1 MKKLFLMS
9 FCLFAVEAW
18 ALEAHLNPN
27 PIIAGEDVELSISSD
42 KPVGVPENLNELT
55 QNFLIAGRQ
64 QRQSSQFVNGV
75 GSTNYE
81 TAFILH
87 PLKKGEIQIPALK
100 IGNEKTEPLTLKVL
114 DKTGEKK
121 ADLPILELKAD
132 VSDHT
137 PYEGQTIFY
146 TLTITDGQGI
156 LDGEIVPAKVE
167 NARLSSIGQD
177 KADFV
182 IKNGQRVQE
191 ITRTYTLTPDK
202 AGKIEIEPALFNG
215 QVSYQEQRPTNK
227 HKFFG
232 IADAQMLF
240 GSFFNSTRPVSF
252 TSNPVVIEVQPKPN
266 DVKGWWLPST
276 KVELM
281 ADYQIPQVV
290 QVGDTISGK
299 FILTALDVNA
309 NDMPVPRLNETAE
322 FRVYPQPEERT
333 TTVVDGRLVGR
344 VSVPFMLIPLKAGQ
358 TEIPEVAVGWFNTAG
373 KKIEKAVIPARPLTV
388 EKGSIA
394 PAITPHNTENVIS
407 EKLPPTP
414 INDDKNLWLWGAVG
428 VGLGLFVSALI
439 FACWFLYKR
448 LGARKKEKPLP
459 DFYPFK

>member
-1 MKKLFLMS
+1 MKKLFLTGL
-9 FCLFAVEAW
+9 CLFAVEAW

-27 PIIAGEDVELSISSD
+27 PIMAGEDVELSIRSD
-42 KPVGVPENLNELT
+42 KPLGVPENLNELT

-64 QRQSSQFVNGV
+64 QRQSSQFINGV
-75 GSTNYE
+75 GSTSYE
-81 TAFILH
+81 TAFVLH

-100 IGNEKTEPLTLKVL
+100 IGDEKTEPLTLKVL

-121 ADLPILELKAD
+121 ADLPMLELRAD

-146 TLTITDGQGI
+146 TLTLTDGQGI

-167 NARLSSIGQD
+167 NARLSVIGQD
-177 KADFV
+177 TADSA

-191 ITRTYTLTPDK
+191 IKRTYTLTPDK

-252 TSNPVVIEVQPKPN
+252 ISNPVVLDVQPKPG
-266 DVKGWWLPST
+266 DIKGWWLPST

-290 QVGDTISGK
+290 QVGDTIAGK

-333 TTVVDGRLVGR
+333 TTVIDGHLLGR
-344 VSVPFMLIPLKAGQ
+344 ISVPFMIIPLKAGQ
-358 TEIPEVAVGWFNTAG
+358 TEIPEVAVEWFNTTG
-373 KKIEKAVIPARPLTV
+373 KKLEKAVIPARPLNV
-388 EKGSIA
+388 EEGSIA
-394 PAITPHNTENVIS
+394 PAITPHNVKNMIS
-407 EKLPPTP
+407 EESSTPP
-414 INDDKNLWLWGAVG
+414 IQEDKKLWLWTGIG
-428 VGLGLFVSALI
+428 IGLGLLISALV
-439 FACWFLYKR
+439 FAGWFL
-448 LGARKKEKPLP
+448 
-459 DFYPFK
+459 